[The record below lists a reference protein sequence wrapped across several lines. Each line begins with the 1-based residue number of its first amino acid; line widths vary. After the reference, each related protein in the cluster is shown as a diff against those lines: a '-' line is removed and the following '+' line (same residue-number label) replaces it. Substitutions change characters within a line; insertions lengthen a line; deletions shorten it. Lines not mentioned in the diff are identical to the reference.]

1 MSDAPPPPPNPEQPQ
16 PESAKDAK
24 ARAKGEKA
32 YAKASRP
39 WYKKKRF
46 ILPLGLLLLIIIVA
60 ALGSGDDDGSD
71 TPAASD
77 QEAAEGADDGAAEA
91 EGEDAEEALFPD
103 RVDRQPNDIEAQ
115 VGEPISVGGYS
126 ATITSLEHTDAI
138 NDFEDEGYLVAEVE
152 LSNDSD
158 QAQSYNTFDW
168 RVQTP
173 NGQVLDAAFV
183 GEEQLGSGDL
193 VQGGNVTGQVYW
205 EVGHDISGE
214 YYVIYKPDAFD
225 AARAI
230 WGKEF

>member
-16 PESAKDAK
+16 PESARDAK

-46 ILPLGLLLLIIIVA
+46 ILPLGLLLVIVIGA
-60 ALGSGDDDGSD
+60 ALGGGDEVGNPGTDDDV
-71 TPAASD
+71 A
-77 QEAAEGADDGAAEA
+77 QEQGGGDEGAVEA
-91 EGEDAEEALFPD
+91 EGQDAEETLFPD

-158 QAQSYNTFDW
+158 QAQPYNTFDW

-193 VQGGNVTGQVYW
+193 VQGGSVSGQVYW
-205 EVGHDISGE
+205 EVGQDISGE
-214 YYVIYKPDAFD
+214 FYVIYKPDAFD
-225 AARAI
+225 DARAI